1 MVSPELWK
9 MNSLNSEASMLPRRM
24 SQAAKS
30 RVSSLARVSLGGFL
44 PNEDVEVTEFR

>member
-1 MVSPELWK
+1 MPK

-30 RVSSLARVSLGGFL
+30 LRFEFGESELG
-44 PNEDVEVTEFR
+44 